1 MKKGEIWRLDMGVTD
16 GHEQAGIRPAVI
28 IADVVGTVVTII
40 PCTSNLDAL
49 RFPFTV
55 RINPDSKNGLN
66 MDSIA
71 ITFQLRAIDKKRLKN
86 KIGILESKE
95 LKEIDSI
102 LKKILKLV

>member
-86 KIGILESKE
+86 KMGIISSSDMKVLNSQ
-95 LKEIDSI
+95 
-102 LKKILKLV
+102 LKKMLGF